1 MKILHTSDWHLNDRL
16 GHQPR
21 QDDIKARLVE
31 IAEYLEEHQ
40 VDVMIV
46 AGDLLSTYNR
56 IEEIKTAISQVDE
69 IFKPFLL
76 NGGTIITISGN
87 HDRENYFRLLR
98 FAGDLTAPIILSQS
112 GARPNGRMYF
122 VSDPAYLLLEDKTG
136 QQVQF
141 VLMPYPTPTR
151 YLKNEKTRFGS
162 IDEKNRLL
170 HQAMMAT
177 INKIQ
182 TKHVK
187 PHLPSV
193 LVGHAHIR
201 GNEIHNTYKITETE
215 DVIFDINDIPTNWA
229 YAAFGHIH
237 KPQALAGTT
246 HIRYSGSI
254 DRMDKGEKDEDKSVV
269 LVEIGASGRIGEPI
283 CLPLNATPIYNIII
297 TDPEQVI
304 PQLKD
309 NYSEAERALVSYQLT
324 YQPGKHNRDAIC
336 QELER
341 IFPRWYKREI
351 IAEGINKDSNLSLA
365 YDNNLHQSNNPS
377 EVVRNYFNRQLE
389 DDRDRQA
396 VMALLEEFLATN
408 NLD

>member
-16 GHQPR
+16 GHIKR
-21 QDDIKARLVE
+21 QDDIEARLKE
-31 IAEYLEEHQ
+31 IKRHLEEHQ
-40 VDVMIV
+40 VDVMVV

-56 IEEIKTAISQVDE
+56 IEEVKTAISQVND

-87 HDRENYFRLLR
+87 HDREDYFRLLH
-98 FAGDLTAPIILSQS
+98 FAGDLTAPIISSQS

-151 YLKNEKTRFGS
+151 YLKDATTRFGS

-170 HQAMMAT
+170 HQAMMET
-177 INKIQ
+177 IDKIRNKYI
-182 TKHVK
+182 K

-201 GNEIHNTYKITETE
+201 GNEIHSTYKITETE
-215 DVIFDINDIPTNWA
+215 DVIFDFADLPTNWA
-229 YAAFGHIH
+229 YGAFGHIH

-254 DRMDKGEKDEDKSVV
+254 DRMDKGEKDDDKSVV
-269 LVEIGASGRIGEPI
+269 LVEVDASGRIGEPI
-283 CLPLNATPIYNIII
+283 CLPLNATPIYDILI
-297 TDPEQVI
+297 TDPDIEL
-304 PQLKD
+304 PNLKIK
-309 NYSEAERALVSYQLT
+309 YPEAERALVSYQLT
-324 YQPGKHNRDAIC
+324 YQPGK
-336 QELER
+336 
-341 IFPRWYKREI
+341 
-351 IAEGINKDSNLSLA
+351 
-365 YDNNLHQSNNPS
+365 
-377 EVVRNYFNRQLE
+377 
-389 DDRDRQA
+389 
-396 VMALLEEFLATN
+396 
-408 NLD
+408 

>member
-16 GHQPR
+16 GHIKR
-21 QDDIKARLVE
+21 QDDIEARLVE
-31 IAEYLEEHQ
+31 IAGYLEEYQ

-56 IEEIKTAISQVDE
+56 IEEVKTAISQVDT

-76 NGGTIITISGN
+76 KGGTIITISGN

-98 FAGDLTAPIILSQS
+98 FAGDLTAPIIPSQS

-170 HQAMMAT
+170 HQAMMET

-187 PHLPSV
+187 SHLPSV

-229 YAAFGHIH
+229 YGAFGHIH

-254 DRMDKGEKDEDKSVV
+254 DRMDKGEKDDDKSVV

-283 CLPLNATPIYNIII
+283 CLPLNATPIYDIII
-297 TDPEQVI
+297 TDPELEI
-304 PQLKD
+304 PRLKD
-309 NYSEAERALVSYQLT
+309 NYSELKRALVYYQLT

-341 IFPRWYKREI
+341 IFPRWCKREI
-351 IAEGINKDSNLSLA
+351 SAEGVNSSNLSLSSTE
-365 YDNNLHQSNNPS
+365 NLLEAKNTSK
-377 EVVRNYFNRQLE
+377 VVRNYFQQQLE
-389 DDRDRQA
+389 NDCDREDI
-396 VMALLEEFLATN
+396 MILLEELLATE
-408 NLD
+408 NLI

>member
-16 GHQPR
+16 GHIKR

-31 IAEYLEEHQ
+31 IAGYLEEHQ
-40 VDVMIV
+40 VDVMVV

-56 IEEIKTAISQVDE
+56 IEEVKIAISQVNK

-87 HDRENYFRLLR
+87 HDREDYFRLLH
-98 FAGDLTAPIILSQS
+98 FAGDLTAPITPSQS

-122 VSDPAYLLLEDKTG
+122 VSDPAYLLLEDKRG

-170 HQAMMAT
+170 HQAMMEM
-177 INKIQ
+177 IDKIRNKYI
-182 TKHVK
+182 K
-187 PHLPSV
+187 PNLPSV

-201 GNEIHNTYKITETE
+201 GNEIHSTYKITETE
-215 DVIFDINDIPTNWA
+215 DVVFDVSDLPTNWA
-229 YAAFGHIH
+229 YGAFGHIH

-254 DRMDKGEKDEDKSVV
+254 DRMDKGEKDDEKSVV
-269 LVEIGASGRIGEPI
+269 LVEVGASGRIGEPI
-283 CLPLNATPIYNIII
+283 CLPLNATPIYDIII
-297 TDPEQVI
+297 TDPEIEI
-304 PQLKD
+304 PTLKD
-309 NYSEAERALVSYQLT
+309 RYSEAERALVSYQLT
-324 YQPGKHNRDAIC
+324 YQPGKDNRDTIC
-336 QELER
+336 QKIER
-341 IFPRWYKREI
+341 IFPRWYDRKI
-351 IAEGINKDSNLSLA
+351 IIEGSDLSLKS
-365 YDNNLHQSNNPS
+365 YSLITESKNTS
-377 EVVRNYFNRQLE
+377 EVVRNYLQEQLQGHQDKE
-389 DDRDRQA
+389 
-396 VMALLEEFLATN
+396 VIFALVEQLLAKE
-408 NLD
+408 NL

>member
-16 GHQPR
+16 GRIPR
-21 QDDIKARLVE
+21 QEDIEARLIE
-31 IAEYLEEHQ
+31 IAGYLEEHQ

-56 IEEIKTAISQVDE
+56 IEEIKVAISQVNE

-98 FAGDLTAPIILSQS
+98 FAGDLTAPIIHSQS

-141 VLMPYPTPTR
+141 VMMPYPTPTR

-170 HQAMMAT
+170 HQAMMET

-182 TKHVK
+182 IKHVK

-201 GNEIHNTYKITETE
+201 GNEIHNTYKITEKE

-254 DRMDKGEKDEDKSVV
+254 DRMDKGEKDDEKSVV
-269 LVEIGASGRIGEPI
+269 LVEISASGRIDEPI
-283 CLPLNATPIYNIII
+283 CLPLNATPIYDIVI
-297 TDPEQVI
+297 TDPELEI

-309 NYSEAERALVSYQLT
+309 NYLELERALVYCEVF
-324 YQPGKHNRDAIC
+324 YQPGKHNRDALC
-336 QELER
+336 QQVKD
-341 IFPRWYKREI
+341 IFPRYIQTPKMTPQGSNFPLPSNISI
-351 IAEGINKDSNLSLA
+351 IESKNT
-365 YDNNLHQSNNPS
+365 S
-377 EVVRNYFNRQLE
+377 EVVRDYFKQQLE
-389 DDRDRQA
+389 GNSDRQA
-396 VMALLEEFLATN
+396 IIALLEELLATQ
-408 NLD
+408 NLH

>member
-16 GHQPR
+16 GRIPR
-21 QDDIKARLVE
+21 QEDIEARLVE
-31 IAEYLEEHQ
+31 IADYLEEHQ

-56 IEEIKTAISQVDE
+56 IEEVKTAIAQVHK

-76 NGGTIITISGN
+76 QGGTILTISGN
-87 HDRENYFRLLR
+87 HDRENYFELLR
-98 FAGDLTAPIILSQS
+98 FAGDITSPIDPQQS
-112 GARPNGRMYF
+112 GARPNGRCYL
-122 VSDPAYLLLEDKTG
+122 VSKPTCIVLEDKTG

-141 VLMPYPTPTR
+141 VLMPYPTPPR

-170 HQAMMAT
+170 HQAMMET

-187 PHLPSV
+187 PNLPSV

-215 DVIFDINDIPTNWA
+215 DVIFNINDIPTNWA
-229 YAAFGHIH
+229 YGAFGHIH
-237 KPQALAGTT
+237 KPQALAGTS

-254 DRMDKGEKDEDKSVV
+254 DRMDKGEKNDDKSVV

-283 CLPLNATPIYNIII
+283 CLPLNATPIYDIII
-297 TDPEQVI
+297 TDPELEI
-304 PQLKD
+304 SRLKD
-309 NYSEAERALVSYQLT
+309 NYPEAERALVYCEVF
-324 YQPGKHNRDAIC
+324 YQPGKHNSDRLCEQIK
-336 QELER
+336 E
-341 IFPRWYKREI
+341 IFPRYIKSPKMTP
-351 IAEGINKDSNLSLA
+351 EGSDLSLKSF
-365 YDNNLHQSNNPS
+365 NLITESKNTS
-377 EVVRNYFNRQLE
+377 EVVRDYFKQQLE
-389 DDRDRQA
+389 SNCDREA
-396 VMALLEEFLATN
+396 VMVLLEELLATE
-408 NLD
+408 NLH

>member
-16 GHQPR
+16 GHIKR
-21 QDDIKARLVE
+21 QDDIEARLVE
-31 IAEYLEEHQ
+31 IAGYLEEHQ

-56 IEEIKTAISQVDE
+56 IEEVKTAISQVNE

-76 NGGTIITISGN
+76 RGGTIITISGN

-98 FAGDLTAPIILSQS
+98 FAGDLTAPIIPSQS

-170 HQAMMAT
+170 HQAMMET

-187 PHLPSV
+187 PDLPSV
-193 LVGHAHIR
+193 IVGHAHIR
-201 GNEIHNTYKITETE
+201 ENEIHNTYKITETE

-229 YAAFGHIH
+229 YGAFGHIH

-254 DRMDKGEKDEDKSVV
+254 DRMDKGEKDDEKSVV
-269 LVEIGASGRIGEPI
+269 LVEIGALGRIGEPI
-283 CLPLNATPIYNIII
+283 CLPLNATPIYDIII
-297 TDPEQVI
+297 TDPELEI
-304 PQLKD
+304 PRLKD
-309 NYSEAERALVSYQLT
+309 NYSELKRALVYYQLT

-351 IAEGINKDSNLSLA
+351 FAEGVNSSNLSLSSTENILEA
-365 YDNNLHQSNNPS
+365 KNTL
-377 EVVRNYFNRQLE
+377 EVVRNYFKQQLE
-389 DDRDRQA
+389 SDRDREDI
-396 VMALLEEFLATN
+396 MILLEELLATE
-408 NLD
+408 NLI